1 MMLVLISSYHLW
13 YINFNF
19 EHFPNIIKKNDRLK
33 HLVHT
38 ELKNKEL
45 KEYNLQH
52 NIPESLG
59 TIDSLFYEL
68 NKNVSVP
75 LLDKI
80 NEEYELILSNEAKN
94 DQKQLITNSLS
105 DDLLEIE
112 ETNLHT
118 SSQLLVEDPNSN
130 GNIHSSRNVII
141 GESNESISLM
151 HHQNRNIDHQSL
163 ERNIQNN
170 GRNII
175 ERNTE
180 IIDFINQDNN
190 EHNID
195 IFNNNIDTLDL
206 MSLPLLRK

>member
-1 MMLVLISSYHLW
+1 MMLVLISSYRLW

-45 KEYNLQH
+45 KEYNLRH

-68 NKNVSVP
+68 NKNVSIP

-80 NEEYELILSNEAKN
+80 NQEYEMILSNETKN
-94 DQKQLITNSLS
+94 DQKQLITNSLN

-112 ETNLHT
+112 GANLHS
-118 SSQLLVEDPNSN
+118 SSQLLVENPNSN
-130 GNIHSSRNVII
+130 DVILSSQNMII
-141 GESNESISLM
+141 EESNESISLM
-151 HHQNRNIDHQSL
+151 HHQNRENQRRNIDQQSL
-163 ERNIQNN
+163 QNN
-170 GRNII
+170 ERNII
-175 ERNTE
+175 EINTE

-195 IFNNNIDTLDL
+195 ALDL
-206 MSLPLLRK
+206 MNLPLLRK